1 MVLNRNCPICDK
13 RNGEKIEHIC
23 MNVPENYRLPDSYN
37 IVVCDNCGMV
47 YAALLHPWKI
57 MTGIIPIAIFMEMT
71 VKMITVN
78 AMTGW
83 KIC

>member
-47 YAALLHPWKI
+47 YADTSASVEDYDCHRLLQQIHPKKVCR
-57 MTGIIPIAIFMEMT
+57 GYVQQA
-71 VKMITVN
+71 
-78 AMTGW
+78 
-83 KIC
+83 